1 MDIQGCKKCIEEKTP
16 IHSLLIFKDYGSNFI
31 SRQYFHAIAQIN
43 HQEINFIDNLDG
55 LLNDLD
61 SIFFDS
67 SNDLEPRLNVL
78 ILDKFEY
85 MDERIKNLTDV
96 FIVCTQIDKN
106 SGDLFKDYII
116 EVPKLEAWQ
125 IKDYIYSIA
134 EGVPEN
140 LLDRIIS
147 LCGGNIDR
155 LDSEIGKLS
164 LFSPA
169 ERKYLLEAM
178 IHDGAFNDLTD
189 TNVFNVTNAIVRKNL
204 DELTSYVK
212 QFGVI
217 DINEI
222 GIVTILAKNFR
233 NMISVQ
239 LSNNPTPETT
249 GLDSKQIYAIKK
261 IPKLYSQKQLLDIF
275 DFLCDVD
282 RRLKSGEL
290 PIDMMI
296 NYVMLKVLTM

>member
-31 SRQYFHAIAQIN
+31 SRQYFHAIAGIN

-61 SIFFDS
+61 SIFFEG
-67 SNDLEPRLNVL
+67 SNETESKLNVL

-85 MDERIKNLTDV
+85 MDERIKNLNDV
-96 FIVCTQIDKN
+96 FIVCANINKD
-106 SGDLFKDYII
+106 SEELFKDYII

-140 LLDRIIS
+140 TLDKIIS
-147 LCGGNIDR
+147 LCGTNIDR

-164 LFSPA
+164 IFNPA

-178 IHDGAFNDLTD
+178 IQDGAFSDLTD
-189 TNVFNVTNAIVRKNL
+189 TNVFNVTNAIIRKNL
-204 DELTSYVK
+204 NELKGYVK

-233 NMISVQ
+233 SMISVH
-239 LSNNPTPETT
+239 LNTNPTPENT

-275 DFLCDVD
+275 DFLCDID

-290 PIDMMI
+290 PVDTMI